1 MSAGSAWYNTWRYYP
16 FTGANPEYP
25 GEEGEELVVDLST
38 NGRYTAAEA
47 REMERVNGDN
57 AVYAAQG
64 GNRGAKDLVAT
75 IVVDLPDGT
84 VYGPILPD

>member
-1 MSAGSAWYNTWRYYP
+1 
-16 FTGANPEYP
+16 
-25 GEEGEELVVDLST
+25 
-38 NGRYTAAEA
+38 
-47 REMERVNGDN
+47 MERVNGDN